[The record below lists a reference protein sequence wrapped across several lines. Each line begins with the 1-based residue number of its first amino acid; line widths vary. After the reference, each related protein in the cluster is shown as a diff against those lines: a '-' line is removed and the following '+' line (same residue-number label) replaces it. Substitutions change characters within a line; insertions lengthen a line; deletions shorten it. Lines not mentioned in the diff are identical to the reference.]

1 MKIPD
6 NYIKELVQGIAG
18 EKGVNLVFLIKDK
31 QNVSEFKIAEKM
43 NITVNEVRNVL
54 YRLQDRNLVFFTR
67 KKDKKKGW
75 YIYFWTFDMPKARD
89 LMLEIKQEKKQFLH
103 KTLKEEKQG
112 NVYTCPNKD
121 PVRFNAEVALE
132 HQFRCPE
139 CDAVLVEEN
148 VEKRSEKIKKELETL
163 HLEIDELSKIQKPL
177 PKIEPEKK
185 VPKKKEI
192 GKKAIPPP
200 KIRVGTKHHIQPKE
214 KMKPKKHTPKPQP
227 KKVHKAK
234 VIAQPKIIH
243 KPVIQPKPSPPVV
256 QEKKGFFGSIKNKFS
271 RK

>member
-89 LMLEIKQEKKQFLH
+89 LMLEMKQEKKQLLQR
-103 KTLKEEKQG
+103 TLKEEKQG
-112 NVYTCPNKD
+112 NVYICPNKD
-121 PVRFNAEVALE
+121 VRFNAEIALE

-139 CDAVLVEEN
+139 CDAVLMEEN

-163 HLEIDELSKIQKPL
+163 HLEIDELGKIQKPL

-185 VPKKKEI
+185 VLKKKEKR
-192 GKKAIPPP
+192 KKAIPPP
-200 KIRVGTKHHIQPKE
+200 KIRTRKE
-214 KMKPKKHTPKPQP
+214 VRTHQKQKMKQKKHIPKPHP

-234 VIAQPKIIH
+234 EIAQPKIIH
-243 KPVIQPKPSPPVV
+243 KPVIQPKPNQPMV
-256 QEKKGFFGSIKNKFS
+256 QEKKGFFGNIKSKFS